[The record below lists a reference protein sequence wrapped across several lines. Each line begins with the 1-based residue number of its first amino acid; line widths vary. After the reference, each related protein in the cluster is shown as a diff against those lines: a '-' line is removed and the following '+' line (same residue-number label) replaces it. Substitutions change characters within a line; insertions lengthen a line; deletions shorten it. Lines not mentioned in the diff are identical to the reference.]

1 MVRRV
6 EPEIVSVWVAI
17 KEPRNI
23 ELELYTGYC
32 TPSGPDFPE
41 KIVAFKSEKTPC
53 LKIGTHL
60 HIALVMIESA
70 GLFTP
75 GQIFSYN
82 LLFYDDADRV
92 ESLITLQ
99 QKDQAGELKT
109 LLEAPHLLGF
119 KAGQLP
125 SFIVPPLK
133 LEQVRIAHGSCR
145 KPHGRGR
152 DALATLAKIIEPDFV
167 EADRQLTPSV
177 RPHYFFHTG
186 DQIYADDC
194 SDFLIQHYTDAG
206 NFLLQKI
213 EQVPF
218 PADPKK
224 NFLNQGSADSDFV
237 WMQVTSAA
245 LPPGRRATNFYSG
258 FTGAQS
264 NHLFS
269 FAEFAAAYLFQW
281 CDVLW
286 PNELP
291 TVDQLFLDRLLVD
304 SKAETDE
311 YLLYQTREGDLD
323 EHGEVEKTPMLPNNW
338 FTLSTAEKHL
348 AIHDNPI
355 LKASLERYRNSRQQ
369 KAATDDLREKEL
381 VEDFKKGLK
390 SVRRVLANVASIMSF
405 DDHDVTD
412 DWYLNGGWAKQA
424 LGTRL
429 GETIIRNGMLAYA
442 VFQAWGN
449 DPKAWKEVTSEK
461 YDPAKLLKMIQD
473 QVNTFGNFTED
484 EPLLSNTR
492 RLIGAD
498 LTKAFNEALAFADF
512 EKPFIKWNC
521 FLKISEATVFVLDTR
536 TRRDFS
542 RGLHFPPNLIAT
554 KALAEMIPEPVIAQ
568 TGSELAIVVSGAPV
582 LGLTAIEAIGQTIIP
597 KVLDFKA
604 LIGPVKT
611 QFNIDRRIGAHKG
624 NHSLDVEHWT
634 LHPEGFEAMLKRC
647 ASLKTVLFLSG
658 DVHYGITS
666 EMDYWVKGQPEA
678 ARYVQMVSSSLK
690 NIKPSGAL
698 MGILPSGIAESALS
712 GGLNR
717 EFINLS
723 SIGWENPDD
732 IKKIGLKAQKAPGQ
746 FIDARPSHYP
756 LRIGHAL
763 TQKPVLLTLRDWPQ
777 IEFPQ
782 GNGAEP
788 LILNRVVFKKETPEP
803 SFRWRMNVLRDER
816 PDAERFASLSAIP
829 ANLESDFVLNE
840 RSGNDFE
847 SRVDRL
853 LRRTA
858 FYSRSHI
865 NRFVN
870 WYSQVAIIDFARNDG
885 KLSARQSMF
894 FSPFLESP
902 DEDKTGTFEQ
912 PFVRY
917 EVSLNRKSASEQ
929 PAFPLEPNS

>member
-1 MVRRV
+1 
-6 EPEIVSVWVAI
+6 
-17 KEPRNI
+17 
-23 ELELYTGYC
+23 L
-32 TPSGPDFPE
+32 
-41 KIVAFKSEKTPC
+41 
-53 LKIGTHL
+53 
-60 HIALVMIESA
+60 
-70 GLFTP
+70 
-75 GQIFSYN
+75 SYN
-82 LLFYDDADRV
+82 LLFYDEVNKV

-99 QKDQAGELKT
+99 QKDEAGELKT
-109 LLEAPHLLGF
+109 LLEAPHRIGF
-119 KAGQLP
+119 KPGQLP

-133 LEQVRIAHGSCR
+133 LEQLRIAHGSCR

-167 EADRQLTPSV
+167 DADRLLTPTA

-218 PADPKK
+218 PADPTKS
-224 NFLNQGSADSDFV
+224 FLNQGSADNDFV

-245 LPPGRRATNFYSG
+245 LPPCRRAINFYSG

-264 NHLFS
+264 NHLVS
-269 FAEFAAAYLFQW
+269 FAEFATAYLFQW
-281 CDVLW
+281 CDALW

-291 TVDQLFLDRLLVD
+291 TSDQVFRDRLLVGN
-304 SKAETDE
+304 SEETNQ
-311 YLLYQTREGDLD
+311 YLLYLTKEGDLNED
-323 EHGEVEKTPMLPNNW
+323 GEKEGTPMLPGNW
-338 FTLSTAEKHL
+338 FTLSL
-348 AIHDNPI
+348 AQKNVAFHDDPI

-369 KAATDDLREKEL
+369 KVATDDLKEREL

-390 SVRRVLANVASIMSF
+390 AVRRVLANVASIMSF

-442 VFQAWGN
+442 IFQAWGN
-449 DPKAWKEVTSEK
+449 DPKGWKETTPAK
-461 YDPAKLLKMIQD
+461 YDNSKLLKMIQD
-473 QVNTFGNFTED
+473 QVNSFGTFTET
-484 EPLLSNTR
+484 EPLISNR
-492 RLIGAD
+492 KLNGED
-498 LTKAFNEALAFADF
+498 LTKAFNEALAFANI

-521 FLKISEATVFVLDTR
+521 FLKISEAKVYVLDTR

-542 RGLHFPPNLIAT
+542 RGLNFPPNLIGK
-554 KALAEMIPEPVIAQ
+554 KALGEMIPQPVITE

-597 KVLDFKA
+597 RVLDFTSM
-604 LIGPVKT
+604 IGPVNK

-624 NHSLDVEHWT
+624 NHSLDVEHWS
-634 LHPEGFEAMLKRC
+634 LHPEGFEAILKRC
-647 ASLKTVLFLSG
+647 AALKTVLFLAG

-678 ARYVQMVSSSLK
+678 ARFVQMVSSSLK

-698 MGILPSGIAESALS
+698 MGILPSGVAEAALS

-717 EFINLS
+717 EFTNLT

-756 LRIGHAL
+756 LRIANAL
-763 TQKPVLLTLRDWPQ
+763 SQKQVSLTLRDWPKIQ
-777 IEFPQ
+777 FPPS
-782 GNGAEP
+782 GGDEP
-788 LILNRVVFKKETPEP
+788 LVLDRVVFKKETPEP
-803 SFRWRMNVLRDER
+803 TFRWLMNVLKDER

-829 ANLESDFVLNE
+829 ANLESDFVANE
-840 RSGNDFE
+840 NSGADFE
-847 SRVDRL
+847 SRIDRL

-865 NRFVN
+865 NRIVN
-870 WYSQVAIIDFARNDG
+870 WYSQVAIIDFVRKDG
-885 KLSARQSMF
+885 KLSTRQSMF
-894 FSPFLESP
+894 FSPFLESS
-902 DEDKTGTFEQ
+902 DEDKSGTFEQ

-917 EVSLNRKSASEQ
+917 EASLTRKSSSER
-929 PAFPLEPNS
+929 PSFPLEP